1 MTTRTTKNLSI
12 IGKHFSDEDAA
23 RELLESLRWPNGA
36 VCPHCGGDNPYKL
49 TPKATSKA
57 PCRKGVWKC
66 RACRKQFTVTVGT
79 IFEHSHVPISKWLL
93 AIHLL
98 SASKKGMSAHQ
109 LHRMLGAIYRAAWF
123 VAHRLRHA
131 MKDDVMQLDGIVE
144 VDETYVG
151 GPRRNRVGGRPK
163 PHDSVKTPVIAL
175 VERGGRVRASVLDR
189 VTGDNVQDIIRRQ
202 VSLNAHMMSDD
213 LNVYHPLS
221 IGFRKHDSVVHS
233 RGEYGRGIVHTN
245 TVEGFFGL
253 LKRGLVGSFHHV
265 SKGHLHRYV
274 DEFCFRYNAR
284 KVNDGERAAM
294 IVAGAEGKRLTYAQ

>member
-175 VERGGRVRASVLDR
+175 VERGGRVPRERAGSRD
-189 VTGDNVQDIIRRQ
+189 RRQ
-202 VSLNAHMMSDD
+202 RARHHS
-213 LNVYHPLS
+213 PP
-221 IGFRKHDSVVHS
+221 SV
-233 RGEYGRGIVHTN
+233 
-245 TVEGFFGL
+245 
-253 LKRGLVGSFHHV
+253 
-265 SKGHLHRYV
+265 
-274 DEFCFRYNAR
+274 A
-284 KVNDGERAAM
+284 ERAHD
-294 IVAGAEGKRLTYAQ
+294 VGRLERLSPAVDRLPQARLRCPQPW